1 MFSGSFY
8 GLRSLFFRCFMA
20 LFCANVLTL
29 LSSCEDDPV
38 KRDYPRVKTLEVTN
52 ITEAGA
58 TFTGE
63 VLEEGNSEITEHG
76 FVWATRQPD
85 VEYSNKVLLGSF
97 SSTGKFSAEVGSNL
111 TEGLTYQVAAF
122 VISGEFT
129 VYGEPVTFKSLGSEG
144 PKMTGFLPDSA
155 LCGDT
160 ITITGRNFSWA
171 RGSNIVMFNDAQ
183 GLVCGDDQGRID
195 FWIYGPTKENN

>member
-1 MFSGSFY
+1 
-8 GLRSLFFRCFMA
+8 MA
-20 LFCANVLTL
+20 LFCANVLAL

-97 SSTGKFSAEVGSNL
+97 SSTGKFSADVGSNL
-111 TEGLTYQVAAF
+111 AEGLTYQVAAF

-144 PKMTGFLPDSA
+144 LKMTGFSPESA

-160 ITITGRNFSWA
+160 ITITGRNFSWV

-195 FWIYGPTKENN
+195 FWMYEPTKENK